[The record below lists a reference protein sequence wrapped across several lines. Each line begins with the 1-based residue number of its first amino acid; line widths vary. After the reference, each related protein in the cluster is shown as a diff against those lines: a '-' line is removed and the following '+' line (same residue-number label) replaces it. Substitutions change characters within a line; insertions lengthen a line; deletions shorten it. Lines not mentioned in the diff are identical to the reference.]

1 MLTTEEIERLKEGY
15 KDMEM
20 DLGSERAK
28 VRRAYTTEESVE
40 QLTRLLVNCKVFSR
54 VSNEGEVSLHNLG
67 IAMLEDMGILDEEN
81 IKLIVKELL
90 DLPLINGK

>member
-1 MLTTEEIERLKEGY
+1 MLTNQEIERLSEGY

-28 VRRAYTTEESVE
+28 VRRAYTTEESIE

-54 VSNEGEVSLHNLG
+54 VANEGEVALHNLG

-81 IKLIVKELL
+81 IKLLVKTMLE
-90 DLPLINGK
+90 LPLLNGK